1 MNNKLYISNK
11 YSNLV
16 EALHDALERA
26 SLDLQLPAYL
36 ESNRW
41 FGAHTRHLQSARFE
55 RWVEVPNSGGACL
68 CVVTAIDASNNLTD
82 YLLYLRPA
90 EPEEEQTEVA
100 DALQFEDSRQ
110 ALLRVLAGNQ
120 ELSGF
125 RLDTVVEVVTS
136 PRCDGESRTLQGEQS
151 NTSVIVNQSC
161 VMKLYRKLEQGR
173 NPEIELGKYLTSSV
187 RFDKTP
193 TLLAFLRLS
202 SPDGYDVDGI
212 VLHEYVP
219 NQGDC
224 WPWAL
229 QKATSFIESVNQ
241 DSEVYPWLEQEAETL
256 QGASSIGR
264 TIAEFHSLLA
274 KADTEGMRPE
284 QASQQD
290 FEAWVESIRKEA
302 NNALE
307 ALNRVQHPDESLKN
321 LVTEAT
327 SLQPDPP
334 SQLGLKTRIHGDLHL
349 GQILVGKDR
358 FLIIDLEGE
367 PAKPLFERNSL
378 ESPLVDVAGMLR
390 SWNYV
395 AMSLSKQYPEKKAL
409 LSAWENLV
417 SNQFLRSYIDAA
429 GSSDTKFLPEDEQS
443 TKQILDLFKLR
454 KALYE
459 LRYELDYRPDWVDI
473 PAVAIKNLLENSLR

>member
-11 YSNLV
+11 YNNLV

-90 EPEEEQTEVA
+90 EPEEEQTEIA
-100 DALQFEDSRQ
+100 DGMQFEDARQ
-110 ALLRVLAGNQ
+110 ALLRLLTDDQ
-120 ELSGF
+120 SLSGF
-125 RLDTVVEVVTS
+125 RLDAVAEVVTT
-136 PRCDGESRTLQGEQS
+136 PRCEGEGRTLQGEQS
-151 NTSVIVNQSC
+151 NTSVILDESC
-161 VMKLYRKLEQGR
+161 IMKLYRKLEQGR
-173 NPEIELGKYLTSSV
+173 NPEIELGRYLSNL

-193 TLLAFLRLS
+193 SLLAFLKLS
-202 SPDGYDVDGI
+202 SSDGYDVDAL

-224 WPWAL
+224 WSWAL
-229 QKATSFIESVNQ
+229 QKARLFLENVEQ
-241 DSEVYPWLEQEAETL
+241 DSEAGAWLDQETETL
-256 QGASSIGR
+256 QGASNIGS
-264 TIAEFHSLLA
+264 TLAEFHSLLA
-274 KADTEGMRPE
+274 RADIEGIQPE

-290 FEAWVESIRKEA
+290 FDNWVESVQNEA

-307 ALNRVQHPDESLKN
+307 ALNRVQYPDESLKN
-321 LVTEAT
+321 LVAEAT

-349 GQILVGKDR
+349 GQLLVGKDR

-395 AMSLSKQYPEKKAL
+395 AMSLSKQYPEKKTL
-409 LSAWENLV
+409 LSTWENLV

-429 GSSDTKFLPEDEQS
+429 GSSDTKFLPQDDQS
-443 TKQILDLFKLR
+443 TRQLLDLFKLR

-473 PAVAIKNLLENSLR
+473 PAVSIKNLLESNLR